1 MKCNQSLLILATLA
15 FASCSSVNVR
25 TEHDP
30 RTNFAKYRTYS
41 WAPHPKSGIQ
51 PGPGVRAQIEASLDQ
66 GLAATRARIVWIP
79 DPAKNT
85 NRAFGLA
92 RYRGPGWVM
101 HHFTIDQPRPISCRV
116 VGLTLSRCGSPC
128 DHQSSSW

>member
-1 MKCNQSLLILATLA
+1 MKYDQPLMIVLAALA
-15 FASCSSVNVR
+15 FASCSSVNGR

-66 GLAATRARIVWIP
+66 GLAATRARILWIP
-79 DPAKNT
+79 DPAKIPT
-85 NRAFGLA
+85 GHSAWRATAGQDGSCTTSQSISRA
-92 RYRGPGWVM
+92 RLVAA
-101 HHFTIDQPRPISCRV
+101 
-116 VGLTLSRCGSPC
+116 
-128 DHQSSSW
+128 SWG